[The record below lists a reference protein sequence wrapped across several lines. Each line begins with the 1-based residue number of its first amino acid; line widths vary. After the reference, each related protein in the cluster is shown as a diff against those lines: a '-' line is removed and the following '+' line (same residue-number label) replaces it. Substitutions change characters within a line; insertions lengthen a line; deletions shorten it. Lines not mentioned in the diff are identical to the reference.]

1 VAAATRYNFV
11 PVVVGLAT
19 ARHGLIYKPSGL
31 DLPMLLAL
39 VGSGRPLAEHP
50 EFVHWPTGLDGLRM
64 RDAEVLV
71 EVTASP
77 AVDGEPGVTH
87 MREAL
92 RRGLA
97 VVTSNKWRVALH
109 GVELAQLARR
119 SGVAFRAEATVMSG
133 TPVLSTLREGLAGA
147 SPSGCGAS

>member
-19 ARHGLIYKPSGL
+19 ARHGLIYKPGGL

-39 VGSGRPLAEHP
+39 VDSGRPLAEDAGI
-50 EFVHWPTGLDGLRM
+50 VRWPTALEGLRTL
-64 RDAEVLV
+64 DADLLV

-97 VVTSNKWRVALH
+97 VATSNKWRVALQ

-133 TPVLSTLREGLAGA
+133 TPLLSTLREGLAGA
-147 SPSGCGAS
+147 SPSGCRAS